1 MKLFSSYV
9 MSSPGLSWQCV
20 LFSLII
26 YAFLLITLARLLEC
40 SMYTYSKDYCELC
53 FSVTIA
59 VRVEQADKFN
69 DPQSPC
75 NILVAT
81 DAIGMGLNL

>member
-1 MKLFSSYV
+1 M
-9 MSSPGLSWQCV
+9 

-26 YAFLLITLARLLEC
+26 YAFSLITLARLLEC
-40 SMYTYSKDYCELC
+40 SMSYSKDYCELC